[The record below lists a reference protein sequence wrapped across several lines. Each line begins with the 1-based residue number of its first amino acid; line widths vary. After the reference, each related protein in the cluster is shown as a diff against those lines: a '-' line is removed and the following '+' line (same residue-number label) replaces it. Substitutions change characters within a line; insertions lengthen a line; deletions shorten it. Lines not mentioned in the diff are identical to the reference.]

1 MVFIANNGPALQRL
15 KDGGTQIHQFSDD
28 VWDAFGAASKAVLD
42 SSMDDELFAK
52 IRNSVDK
59 SMAATAGWVSQS
71 DGTYTAQRAR
81 VTGA

>member
-1 MVFIANNGPALQRL
+1 
-15 KDGGTQIHQFSDD
+15 
-28 VWDAFGAASKAVLD
+28 
-42 SSMDDELFAK
+42 MDDELFAK